1 MTGLTNEEVQERIA
15 QGQVNNNENPNTRT
29 YKQIILE
36 NTLTFF
42 NFLNLV
48 LLVLVLL
55 VGSYKNSMFVG
66 IIFINTVIGIIQE
79 IRAKKTIDK
88 LAILTESK
96 TVVLREGKKWKIS
109 TEKLVVDDLIFL
121 KAGEQVP
128 ADAKILEGSLEVN
141 ESLLTGEADNLPKNT
156 GDELFS
162 GSFVT
167 AGQAC
172 CQIIHV
178 GSDNYASRITSE
190 AKEFKR
196 HNSELRNSLNAI
208 LKVISIIIVPL
219 GAMLFYKQYY
229 FVGDNIRDSVV
240 NMVAAVLGMIPEGL
254 VLLTSVALTLGAL
267 KLAQKKTLVQEL
279 YCIETLARVDTLCLD
294 KTGTITEGTMCVEAV
309 ESYPPVYDEISGE
322 AAGNKTESGES
333 KNDRTES
340 SDLVEVSAASEIS
353 AVSAAEAIAKEDGS
367 SILSPREESE
377 AGIETYSQ
385 EDPEKIREI
394 EHIMGNLL
402 SVLKDQNATADALR
416 ARFKV
421 SQDMELDHVIPFSSD
436 RKYSGA
442 AFKDTGTYLM
452 GAVQFL
458 FPEGNPEL
466 AEYCSGF
473 AKEGL
478 RVLVVAHSE
487 NVNEGTEIPAG
498 LDPIGLLL
506 LTDVIRQE
514 APDTLAY
521 FESQGVDLK
530 VISGDDPVTVSAI
543 ARRAG
548 LKNAEQYVDATT
560 ITTQE
565 QMDEAVATYSV
576 FGRVTPQQ
584 KQAMVKSLQAQKHTV
599 AMTGD
604 GVNDVLAL
612 KEADC
617 SIAMA
622 EGSDAAKNIANVVLL
637 DSNFAAM
644 PEIVNQGRR
653 VVNNIRTAAS
663 MFLIKT
669 IFSVLLS
676 LITIFFGDAYPFEPI
691 QMSLISACA
700 VGIPTFLLAQENN
713 YEKIDHTF
721 LRHVFMN
728 AFPAAV
734 TITGCVFS
742 VMLVCQNVYHSNA
755 MLNTACVLVTGWNY
769 MAALKT
775 VYAPLNTYRKVI
787 IYSMQVIFFGA
798 AVVLQNLLT
807 LGSLEFGMIIL
818 VFLLMTFSPILI
830 DVITAWI
837 RNIYSRSLDK
847 GEQGKFATFIDKL
860 RK

>member
-1 MTGLTNEEVQERIA
+1 MTGLTNEQVQERIA
-15 QGQVNNNENPNTRT
+15 EGKVNFNENPNTRT
-29 YKQIILE
+29 YKQIIKE

-42 NFLNLV
+42 NFLNAV
-48 LLVLVLL
+48 LLVLVLF

-66 IIFINTVIGIIQE
+66 IIIINTVIGIIQE

-96 TVVLREGKKWKIS
+96 AVVLRDGKKWSIS
-109 TEKLVVDDLIFL
+109 TEKLVLDDLIYL
-121 KAGEQVP
+121 KTGEQVP
-128 ADAKILEGSLEVN
+128 ADCRILEGSLEVN
-141 ESLLTGEADNLPKNT
+141 ESLLTGEADNLGKGE

-167 AGQAC
+167 AGEAC

-178 GSDNYASRITSE
+178 GKDNYASQITSE

-219 GAMLFYKQYY
+219 GLLLFYKQFYI
-229 FVGDNIRDSVV
+229 VGDSVKDSVV
-240 NMVAAVLGMIPEGL
+240 STVAAVLGMIPEGL

-267 KLAQKKTLVQEL
+267 TLARKKTLVQEL

-294 KTGTITEGTMCVEAV
+294 KTGTITEGTMCVEKV
-309 ESYPPVYDEISGE
+309 EAYDSNWREAELAESILEEDEAGFPENEISEEEDGFGE
-322 AAGNKTESGES
+322 RAAEEKAEE
-333 KNDRTES
+333 
-340 SDLVEVSAASEIS
+340 EVSEKNLPELSESEKESEKEIS
-353 AVSAAEAIAKEDGS
+353 
-367 SILSPREESE
+367 R
-377 AGIETYSQ
+377 
-385 EDPEKIREI
+385 
-394 EHIMGNLL
+394 IMGNLMA
-402 SVLKDQNATADALR
+402 VLKDQNATADALR
-416 ARFKV
+416 KYFPAKK
-421 SQDMELDHVIPFSSD
+421 DMTPTNVIPFSSD

-442 AFKDTGTYLM
+442 SFKEQGTYLM
-452 GAVQFL
+452 GAAQFL
-458 FPEGNPEL
+458 FPEGNDALVEKCSEY
-466 AEYCSGF
+466 AEQGF
-473 AKEGL
+473 
-478 RVLVVAHSE
+478 RVLVLAHSQ
-487 NVNEGTEIPAG
+487 NESTGTELPLG
-498 LDPIGLLL
+498 LVPEGLLI
-506 LTDVIRQE
+506 LTDVIRKE
-514 APDTLAY
+514 APDTLR
-521 FESQGVDLK
+521 FFDSQGVDLK
-530 VISGDDPVTVSAI
+530 VISGDDPVTVSSI
-543 ARRAG
+543 AKRAG

-565 QMDEAVATYSV
+565 EMDEAVANYSV

-584 KQAMVKSLQAQKHTV
+584 KKAMVLSLKKQGHTV

-644 PEIVNQGRR
+644 PHIVNQGRR

-669 IFSVLLS
+669 IFSVMLS
-676 LITIFFGDAYPFEPI
+676 LITIFFGEAYPFEPI

-713 YEKIDHTF
+713 YQKIDHTF

-734 TITGCVFS
+734 TITGCVFA
-742 VMLVCQNVYHSNA
+742 VMVVCQDVYHSNV

-775 VYAPLNTYRKVI
+775 VYAPLNRYRKVI
-787 IYSMQVIFFGA
+787 IYSMQCSFFLA
-798 AVVLQNLLT
+798 AVVLQKLLA

-830 DVITAWI
+830 EAITNGI
-837 RNIYSRSLDK
+837 RKMYSRSFDGEEK
-847 GEQGKFATFIDKL
+847 GRLALFLEKL
-860 RK
+860 VKVK